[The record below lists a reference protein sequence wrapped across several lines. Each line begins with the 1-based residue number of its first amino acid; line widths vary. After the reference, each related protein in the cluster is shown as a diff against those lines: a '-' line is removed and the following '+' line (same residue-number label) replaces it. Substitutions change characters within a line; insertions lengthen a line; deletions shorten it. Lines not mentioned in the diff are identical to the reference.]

1 MSSDYRKKNDD
12 TEIDMSG
19 IIIEDNDVKVTERAD
34 TNLSHTAKLQEDSSE
49 DVFEQAAKDAD
60 RVNEDE
66 NHPEGNVRR
75 KKREVHGKKRKVM
88 QWIGWGVAI
97 VQVILSVVLMVQV
110 GALGMIPEK
119 YLVYSGWAYCGI
131 DIFWQDD
138 NSGMDFWCIDYYYC
152 DFWLRLFR
160 KNTVGA

>member
-19 IIIEDNDVKVTERAD
+19 IIIEDNDVKVTERVD

-88 QWIGWGVAI
+88 Q
-97 VQVILSVVLMVQV
+97 
-110 GALGMIPEK
+110 
-119 YLVYSGWAYCGI
+119 
-131 DIFWQDD
+131 
-138 NSGMDFWCIDYYYC
+138 
-152 DFWLRLFR
+152 
-160 KNTVGA
+160 

>member
-49 DVFEQAAKDAD
+49 DVFEQAAKAAD

-66 NHPEGNVRR
+66 NHP
-75 KKREVHGKKRKVM
+75 
-88 QWIGWGVAI
+88 
-97 VQVILSVVLMVQV
+97 
-110 GALGMIPEK
+110 
-119 YLVYSGWAYCGI
+119 
-131 DIFWQDD
+131 
-138 NSGMDFWCIDYYYC
+138 
-152 DFWLRLFR
+152 
-160 KNTVGA
+160 